1 MVKMMKKTTTITI
14 IIISILLVG
23 LYTVTSTYSVIID
36 VIEKDGITEIVNEIT
51 IRDLLI
57 NDDGSYNDTYY
68 LVKDELGVTEEEA
81 SILMESVPLNEA
93 LQTVLESIVEYKVHD
108 KMDAKLSDEA
118 IYSLISEAILN
129 TDTIT
134 DELKSRIINKSSIYR
149 KDISDYVYDIEV
161 SLLGESI

>member
-1 MVKMMKKTTTITI
+1 MKKTTITI

-23 LYTVTSTYSVIID
+23 LYTVTSTYSVIIN

-57 NDDGSYNDTYY
+57 NDDGTYNDTYY
-68 LVKDELGVTEEEA
+68 LVKDELEVTEEEA
-81 SILMESVPLNEA
+81 NILMESIPLNDA

-108 KMDAKLSDEA
+108 NLDAKLSDEA
-118 IYSLISEAILN
+118 IYNLINEAILN

-134 DELKSRIINKSSIYR
+134 DELKSRVINKSSIYR

-161 SLLGESI
+161 SLLGESIWKYI